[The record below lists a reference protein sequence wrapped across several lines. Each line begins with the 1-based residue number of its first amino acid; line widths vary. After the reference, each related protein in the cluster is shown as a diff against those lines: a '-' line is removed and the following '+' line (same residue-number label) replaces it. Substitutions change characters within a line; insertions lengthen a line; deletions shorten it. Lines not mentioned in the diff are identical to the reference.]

1 MSPPRVQVTKK
12 HTFVFAL
19 PPYDPKSNGV
29 HILYD
34 LARMFAEAG
43 HNVLATP
50 HNGMRALKGVFG
62 GNKQKDLVF
71 ESVQPSEVQ
80 PDWIPVFSDS
90 SYPAFTEQFNTR
102 FRVWYLLNKP
112 YAMTGEGSRYR
123 PEDLVV
129 SYSKGLNSN
138 YPSFF
143 FNRVHPD
150 LCNHLARRV
159 PQSQKRHRISF
170 YIGKSISAEIPM
182 AVRQLAGKYNAKI
195 VILNRVLPEEKAQ
208 LWHLLASSRLLVS
221 TDPVTNLN
229 YEATLLGTPC
239 FVTDNYTHTDYNA
252 YEIHYLG
259 IHTDPRVLDA
269 AYNHGTSVEE
279 QQRIDSTFEVS
290 TSNHTETANEF
301 LLCIDRHFD
310 ELQIADE
317 DIEMKTQ
324 LQTINELRL
333 ENDKLRHEVLKLS
346 SPLEPDLKAG
356 FTLKPFLSVA
366 ARFKYLALRLQN
378 LAMFAWLRLT
388 TNAQVASECFHKL
401 ESFRERSEKR
411 EARFRQIGQIR
422 RR

>member
-1 MSPPRVQVTKK
+1 VSPPRVQATKK

-19 PPYDPKSNGV
+19 PHYNPKSNGV

-43 HNVLATP
+43 HRVLATP
-50 HNGMRALKGVFG
+50 HNGMNALKGAFG
-62 GNKQKDLVF
+62 GSHHDFGFQ
-71 ESVQPSEVQ
+71 SVTPSEVQ

-129 SYSKGLNSN
+129 SYSKGLNGI

-150 LCNHLARRV
+150 LCNYFARRV

-170 YIGKSISAEIPM
+170 YIGKSISTEIPIP
-182 AVRQLAGKYNAKI
+182 VRRLVGKYNATI
-195 VILNRVLPEEKAQ
+195 VILNRALPEEKAQ
-208 LWHLLASSRLLVS
+208 LWRLLASSRLLVS

-239 FVTDNYTHTDYNA
+239 FITDNYTLTDYGA
-252 YEIHYLG
+252 YEIPYLG
-259 IHTDPRVLDA
+259 VYTDSRFLDST
-269 AYNHGTSVEE
+269 YNKGIIAEE
-279 QQRIDSTFEVS
+279 QACIDKTLAVS
-290 TSNHTETANEF
+290 ISNHTETANEF
-301 LLCIDRHFD
+301 LLRIDRHLD
-310 ELQIADE
+310 ALQIADE

-356 FTLKPFLSVA
+356 FSLKPFLNVA
-366 ARFKYLALRLQN
+366 ARLKYLALRLQN

-388 TNAQVASECFHKL
+388 TNAQVAAECFHKL

-411 EARFRQIGQIR
+411 EARFRQVGQIR
-422 RR
+422 RL